1 MCNEKCMI
9 QVDTD
14 QFLRFSISMDVNILS
29 LCFTSRVPVQDKSS
43 GERVTIQTLTDCIVY
58 HRNYSRYLDADR
70 VMLHNHSY
78 RNHHWQVTLKCQH
91 TV

>member
-1 MCNEKCMI
+1 MI

-14 QFLRFSISMDVNILS
+14 RFPHCSISVDVNILS
-29 LCFTSRVPVQDKSS
+29 LCFTSNTDF
-43 GERVTIQTLTDCIVY
+43 TIQTLTDCTVH
-58 HRNYSRYLDADR
+58 HRNYSRSADR
-70 VMLHNHSY
+70 VMLHDHSY